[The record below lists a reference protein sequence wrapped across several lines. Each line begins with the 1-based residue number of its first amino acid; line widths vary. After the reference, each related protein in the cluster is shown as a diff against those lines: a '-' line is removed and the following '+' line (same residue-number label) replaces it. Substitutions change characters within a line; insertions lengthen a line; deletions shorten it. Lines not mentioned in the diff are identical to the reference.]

1 MPIDVL
7 SSQNRSFPAAAVIRE
22 TNEELFLQV
31 CRLLDKKAALLR
43 LIAQSTGTWGF
54 WLCIDIHSGCK
65 ALLVSPERM
74 QGAAGVAREDA
85 SVLVS
90 RCSATTTMA
99 RYSLKHNNAS
109 YLPLKKL

>member
-74 QGAAGVAREDA
+74 QGASGVAREDA
-85 SVLVS
+85 
-90 RCSATTTMA
+90 RCCWCCQ
-99 RYSLKHNNAS
+99 RGCLRPCF
-109 YLPLKKL
+109 PLLSDNYDGEVFA